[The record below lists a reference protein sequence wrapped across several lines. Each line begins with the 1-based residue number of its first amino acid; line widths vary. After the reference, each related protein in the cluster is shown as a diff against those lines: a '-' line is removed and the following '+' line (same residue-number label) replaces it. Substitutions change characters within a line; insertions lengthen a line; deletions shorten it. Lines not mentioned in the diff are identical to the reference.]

1 MFTIFP
7 SSNKKT
13 GFPYDQP
20 PTLFHPASPKVKPA
34 KLNKDVDAASMTST
48 STFAS
53 TVSLLKDN
61 VKAKF
66 HSKDHATKKAAAA
79 STVMYE
85 QDGEK
90 KASSPKPK
98 EPSAR
103 ARTAEA
109 YMVMAVTK

>member
-1 MFTIFP
+1 M
-7 SSNKKT
+7 
-13 GFPYDQP
+13 
-20 PTLFHPASPKVKPA
+20 KPA
-34 KLNKDVDAASMTST
+34 KVTKDVDTASMAST

-66 HSKDHATKKAAAA
+66 HSKDHASRKAAAA
-79 STVMYE
+79 NTVVYE

-98 EPSAR
+98 DPSAR

-109 YMVMAVTK
+109 YMVMAITK

>member
-1 MFTIFP
+1 M
-7 SSNKKT
+7 
-13 GFPYDQP
+13 
-20 PTLFHPASPKVKPA
+20 A
-34 KLNKDVDAASMTST
+34 ST

-53 TVSLLKDN
+53 TVSLLKGS

-79 STVMYE
+79 STVAYE

-90 KASSPKPK
+90 KVLSPKSK
-98 EPSAR
+98 DPSAR

-109 YMVMAVTK
+109 YMIMAVTK